1 MKDIK
6 IVNVKPEDYIL
17 AVKVARAF
25 IEERKPIGI
34 RHGTCYTFG
43 VDEIFYVYVYSTP
56 TLIVVRGQDL
66 E

>member
-17 AVKVARAF
+17 AVKVARSFLEKGKAV
-25 IEERKPIGI
+25 GI

-43 VDEIFYVYVYSTP
+43 VDESFYVYSTP